1 MAKQGRRP
9 GAQAAADIQTGLVVA
24 SYGRHCVVE
33 TPDGERRICHPRG
46 KKSQA
51 VVGDHVQWLAP
62 PPGQGDEGTIE
73 KVVERR
79 NVFYRQD
86 DIRTKTFAANL
97 DQLLILIAAEPVF
110 SEVQLARALIAAEA
124 AHITPIIALNKMDL
138 QEPFLRAWERLE
150 PYRTMRDAVDD
161 PPHYMVLPLSL
172 EDADEEDR
180 EAIIGLLQ
188 GKITLVLGPSGVGK
202 STLINLL
209 LPDAKVATNEISQ
222 ALNTGKHT
230 TTSTTLYWVDEARS
244 TAIIDSPG
252 FQEFGLYHIA
262 PTQLPACMPDIGAHA
277 KNCKFYNCTHLH
289 EPGCGVIE
297 AVKNGSD
304 TLPIS
309 DNRYRI
315 YGELFDELS
324 RKAVERPEGSGT
336 VDELD
341 AGIHAI
347 GKKIVEEAGEVWI
360 AAEYESDESLA
371 EEASQLLYHL
381 QVMLIARGLTLQD
394 VYRYL

>member
-1 MAKQGRRP
+1 MAKHGRRP
-9 GAQAAADIQTGLVVA
+9 GAPAQGEAQTGLVVA

-51 VVGDHVQWLAP
+51 VVGDQVLWLAP

-73 KVVERR
+73 KVQERR

-138 QEPFLRAWERLE
+138 EEPFLRAWKRLE
-150 PYRTMRDAVDD
+150 PYRTMRDQADD
-161 PPHYMVLPLSL
+161 PPHYMVLPLAL
-172 EDADEEDR
+172 EGADEEDR
-180 EAIIGLLQ
+180 EAIYGLLA
-188 GKITLVLGPSGVGK
+188 GKTTLVLGPSGVGK

-209 LPDAKVATNEISQ
+209 IPSANVATNEISQ

-230 TTSTTLYWVDEARS
+230 TTSTTLYWADAERQ

-262 PTQLPACMPDIGAHA
+262 PTQLPVCMPDIGAHA
-277 KNCKFYNCTHLH
+277 KDCKFYNCTHLH
-289 EPGCGVIE
+289 EPGCGVIAE
-297 AVKNGSD
+297 VAWPFEPGK
-304 TLPIS
+304 IS
-309 DNRYRI
+309 EHRYAI
-315 YGELFDELS
+315 YEELFAELS
-324 RKAVERPEGSGT
+324 AP
-336 VDELD
+336 
-341 AGIHAI
+341 
-347 GKKIVEEAGEVWI
+347 
-360 AAEYESDESLA
+360 
-371 EEASQLLYHL
+371 
-381 QVMLIARGLTLQD
+381 
-394 VYRYL
+394 RY